1 MSDIRIR
8 QLVFAAK
15 SLKTAYLLEQVLGL
29 GAPYPDPGVGEF
41 GLTNA
46 VYALGDQF
54 LEVVVPVKDDAPA
67 QRFIDKVGEGGYM
80 AIFQVPDLG
89 FIRQNADKIGI
100 RRVWNA
106 DLDDIAASHFHPA
119 DIGGAIVSVDQ
130 PVPPESWRWGGPRWT
145 DNSVPGSICGATL
158 TAKDPIAL
166 TERWTAALTGT
177 ASNGASI
184 LQTTDGPVEFTPGSA
199 NALTVF
205 HLSIA
210 NPAAALKRAEVHGL
224 TVSDGGFTL
233 AGVRIELTEH
243 VQAVES

>member
-67 QRFIDKVGEGGYM
+67 QRFIDKVGEGGSM

-89 FIRQNADKIGI
+89 FIRQNADTMGI
-100 RRVWNA
+100 RRVWNS
-106 DLDDIAASHFHPA
+106 DFEDIAASHFHPA

-130 PVPPESWRWGGPRWT
+130 PVPPESWRWGGPRWME
-145 DNSVPGSICGATL
+145 NSAPGSICGATL
-158 TAKDPIAL
+158 TAKDPSAL
-166 TERWTAALTGT
+166 AARWAAALTGRT
-177 ASNGASI
+177 SAAS
-184 LQTTDGPVEFTPGSA
+184 TTLETMDGPVEFIPGSA
-199 NALTVF
+199 NALTEF
-205 HLSIA
+205 HLRI
-210 NPAAALKRAEVHGL
+210 PDPEAALQRAESHGL
-224 TVSDGGFTL
+224 TVSDGGFVL
-233 AGVRIELTEH
+233 AGVRISLSEP
-243 VQAVES
+243 VKAVES